1 MTYPAI
7 NDKIIAEHGLNP
19 EEYQYILKILGRE
32 PTFVELGIFSVMWS
46 EHASYK
52 NSILQLKKLP
62 KEGDMMLAKAGEENA
77 GVVDIGDGKAI
88 SFKIESHN
96 HPSAVE
102 PYHGAATGVGGIL
115 RDIFTMG
122 ARPIAAFNSL
132 RFGNPEKPAVK
143 HLLKE
148 VVHGIADYGNCF
160 GVPTVGG
167 EIYFEDSY
175 EGNPLVNAMAIG
187 LLEHKNLAKS
197 AAAGI
202 GNKVLI
208 VGAKTGRDGIHGTT
222 FASVELSDAS
232 EEKRTAVQVGDP
244 FYEKLLLEATLEII
258 EAGLVV
264 GIQDMGAAGLTC
276 SSSEMSAKGEVGIEI
291 DVAKVPQRESGMNAY
306 EIMLSESQERMLVIV
321 EPANVEAVQSIFTK
335 WDLDAVVIGKVT
347 EEQLLRVY
355 FAGELQ
361 AEIPPEYLVLG
372 GKAPVYKRE
381 SRRPDYLDEL
391 QNQDFS
397 GLKTELSYEE
407 ILFKLLAAPN
417 IASKEA
423 VYQQYD
429 HMVQIGTEVEPGS
442 DAAVIR
448 ILGTDKAIAAAT
460 DCNGRYCY
468 LDPYEGAK
476 AAVAE
481 AARNVACSGA
491 KPLAITNCLNFG
503 NPYKPEVYYG
513 FEEAIRGISDA
524 CIAFDTPVTGGNV
537 SFYNENPEGAIY
549 PTPVIGMLGIL
560 EDHRHALTQYFK
572 QAGDFVLLLG
582 KAEGGLG
589 GSEYLKQVHNLV
601 AGKPPTIDLKAEK
614 ALQDLLPEL
623 ARRSLIN
630 SAHDVSDGGLL
641 VALAECCFNPDGF
654 WGFVSDELT
663 CKAGGNTELYFG
675 EAGARVIVSAPEYK
689 VSGIMELA
697 KEHGVN
703 LMVLGDV
710 NRKPVFKIEE
720 HIYRHVADLYD
731 IYTDS
736 IKL

>member
-264 GIQDMGAAGLTC
+264 GIQDMG
-276 SSSEMSAKGEVGIEI
+276 
-291 DVAKVPQRESGMNAY
+291 
-306 EIMLSESQERMLVIV
+306 
-321 EPANVEAVQSIFTK
+321 
-335 WDLDAVVIGKVT
+335 
-347 EEQLLRVY
+347 
-355 FAGELQ
+355 
-361 AEIPPEYLVLG
+361 
-372 GKAPVYKRE
+372 
-381 SRRPDYLDEL
+381 
-391 QNQDFS
+391 
-397 GLKTELSYEE
+397 
-407 ILFKLLAAPN
+407 
-417 IASKEA
+417 
-423 VYQQYD
+423 
-429 HMVQIGTEVEPGS
+429 
-442 DAAVIR
+442 
-448 ILGTDKAIAAAT
+448 
-460 DCNGRYCY
+460 
-468 LDPYEGAK
+468 
-476 AAVAE
+476 
-481 AARNVACSGA
+481 
-491 KPLAITNCLNFG
+491 
-503 NPYKPEVYYG
+503 
-513 FEEAIRGISDA
+513 
-524 CIAFDTPVTGGNV
+524 
-537 SFYNENPEGAIY
+537 
-549 PTPVIGMLGIL
+549 
-560 EDHRHALTQYFK
+560 
-572 QAGDFVLLLG
+572 
-582 KAEGGLG
+582 
-589 GSEYLKQVHNLV
+589 
-601 AGKPPTIDLKAEK
+601 
-614 ALQDLLPEL
+614 
-623 ARRSLIN
+623 
-630 SAHDVSDGGLL
+630 
-641 VALAECCFNPDGF
+641 
-654 WGFVSDELT
+654 
-663 CKAGGNTELYFG
+663 
-675 EAGARVIVSAPEYK
+675 
-689 VSGIMELA
+689 
-697 KEHGVN
+697 
-703 LMVLGDV
+703 
-710 NRKPVFKIEE
+710 
-720 HIYRHVADLYD
+720 
-731 IYTDS
+731 
-736 IKL
+736 